1 MLGLTAAHNSNYY
14 TADNGYVHDTICG
27 LISECI
33 TMHAVYLIVYS
44 THCSRY
50 CTSVQCRHKAGQ
62 YTVVCC
68 FLSVWLH
75 LVALLEWEFFLLSL
89 LVNDVHAKCLYS
101 LLLVYCC
108 ITLHIK
114 SGNIIYQF
122 TVTLS

>member
-62 YTVVCC
+62 YSML
-68 FLSVWLH
+68 FPKR
-75 LVALLEWEFFLLSL
+75 VATFNRVIGMGVFPI
-89 LVNDVHAKCLYS
+89 VFV
-101 LLLVYCC
+101 
-108 ITLHIK
+108 
-114 SGNIIYQF
+114 GQ
-122 TVTLS
+122 